1 MTVNS
6 ELALGM
12 GLETSWNRELLIAFG
27 GSIVEYLCNICMYI
41 YVNAENEGNT
51 YGLGFGFL
59 QQKEEKRK

>member
-1 MTVNS
+1 MTVNW

-27 GSIVEYLCNICMYI
+27 GSTVEYLCNMWYI